1 MYKGAVH
8 ASGVG
13 VGQGG
18 GSLLSRV
25 SNVLTP
31 PDQGLGHSSQG
42 WYPE

>member
-25 SNVLTP
+25 SMCSPHLIKA
-31 PDQGLGHSSQG
+31 
-42 WYPE
+42 